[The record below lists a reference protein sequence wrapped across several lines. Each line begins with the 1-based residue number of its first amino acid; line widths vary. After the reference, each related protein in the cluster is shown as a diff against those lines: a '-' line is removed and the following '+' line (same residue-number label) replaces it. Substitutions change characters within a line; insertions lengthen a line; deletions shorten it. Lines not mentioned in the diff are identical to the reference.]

1 MTYLHA
7 VVETAL
13 ESEGLSLLI
22 YMGTIRIESLKYV
35 KDLLVRIMK
44 Q

>member
-7 VVETAL
+7 LAVAETAL

-22 YMGTIRIESLKYV
+22 YLGTIRIESS
-35 KDLLVRIMK
+35 
-44 Q
+44 